1 MSQLTS
7 HYKLIKPEATDKM
20 DPSIFASNFET
31 IDRELYDL
39 KTDYV
44 VAYGTQNGWIYR
56 RWASGFMECYA
67 RIAVSF
73 IPNIA
78 WGTIYR
84 TEVGL
89 YNQEY
94 PVAFVDTPVLV
105 RSFDS
110 DKGTSW
116 AMASSGASKTKTGG
130 TMFANPV
137 KDVSESGYLSYFAQG
152 RWKR

>member
-73 IPNIA
+73 IPMVIVQNGDGGATGVHMQGSTWLGDKCYAVFNNIVN
-78 WGTIYR
+78 TQTQIRINYLIIY
-84 TEVGL
+84 TPS
-89 YNQEY
+89 EY
-94 PVAFVDTPVLV
+94 F
-105 RSFDS
+105 
-110 DKGTSW
+110 
-116 AMASSGASKTKTGG
+116 
-130 TMFANPV
+130 
-137 KDVSESGYLSYFAQG
+137 G
-152 RWKR
+152 RNSI